1 MTWGLYRGLTQLA
14 FGSVVLGT
22 GLHGYASA
30 PEKSDVTEERV
41 VEEILVEAQK
51 RPQAS
56 VDVPLAVNAFSGTQL
71 DDLGV
76 ANLEQLSDF
85 VPGVNIQQQSV
96 TTTGFA
102 IRGITSDQAS
112 ATNRPRVSVFQN
124 GVDISR
130 SRGSNI
136 ALYDIERVE
145 VLKGPQATLFGSG
158 AEVGAISIHQQRALQ
173 ENSAELT
180 FGVGSKN
187 NQEFTSVF
195 NTVLNENWASRL
207 ALHYK
212 SRDGYIDNPAGG
224 DLNSIDRQA
233 LRWSLAYE
241 GEGSRW
247 DLIVN
252 YQNDNPAGTAF
263 SSFYFPEP
271 DAYEESHLDQGR
283 DLGIDRE
290 LWDITLEGQIDL
302 NSQWQLTSITS
313 YRDFDAQEIFD
324 ADGMSLPVL
333 LFEDRVVHRQFSQEV
348 RFNYDDGDR
357 WQGFVGVNYH
367 QEEGY
372 QKITQQFHEGYLLL
386 LPTVQAFLFTPTA
399 PFDESLLLNPP
410 PLFGPGAPL
419 ADFSGIPLNPA
430 LRESQTRDGNNSM
443 FDLFADATYSF
454 ADQWELTMG
463 LRASYE
469 RIKSQITTPEPE
481 SPGGIAVAT
490 GACGNGFLN
499 QPLCNDSGDLISRR
513 LTQKDNFWG
522 MAGRLVLSYRPT
534 EDTHTYLSYARG
546 RRPNTLDFNN
556 FSAVN
561 NLDDETV
568 DSVEW
573 GIKYRSDDQRL
584 SADGAVFYHR
594 YTSFVTQQPGNTPVA
609 SFDDNGKA
617 TTTGV
622 ELSGHY
628 QLHAKWRM
636 LANVAYVDARI
647 DDDSDFALA
656 DHRFRLA
663 PLWSGS
669 LGVEY
674 ESTLA
679 DVGDWRVGLIYSFQ
693 SEVYFED
700 DNDSNLGNNRQG
712 SYGLCQLNASLTS
725 LNQRWRTD
733 LRVTNLLDKEYL
745 LDAGNTGGL
754 FGMPTYVAGPPRM
767 VEAKLSYAF

>member
-1 MTWGLYRGLTQLA
+1 MTWGLYKGLTQLA
-14 FGSVVLGT
+14 FGSVLLGT
-22 GLHGYASA
+22 GFYGYASA
-30 PEKSDVTEERV
+30 LEKSDVMDDSAVTAVDEV

-51 RPQAS
+51 RPQAT
-56 VDVPLAVNAFSGTQL
+56 VDVPLAVNAFSGAQL
-71 DDLGV
+71 DNLGV

-85 VPGVNIQQQSV
+85 VPGVKIQQQSV

-130 SRGSNI
+130 SRGSHI
-136 ALYDIERVE
+136 ALYDLERVE

-158 AEVGAISIHQQRALQ
+158 AEIGAISIHQQRALQ
-173 ENSAELT
+173 EHSAEITL
-180 FGVGSKN
+180 GVGSN
-187 NQEFTSVF
+187 NAQEFTSVF
-195 NTVLNENWASRL
+195 NTALNAHWATRL

-212 SRDGYIDNPAGG
+212 SRDGYIDNAAGG
-224 DLNSIDRQA
+224 DLNSVDRQA

-247 DLIVN
+247 DLMLN

-271 DAYEESHLDQGR
+271 DAYDEAHLDQGR

-302 NSQWQLTSITS
+302 TSQWQLTSITS

-386 LPTVQAFLFTPTA
+386 LPKVQAFVLAPTA
-399 PFDESLLLNPP
+399 PFDESVLLTPP
-410 PLFGPGAPL
+410 PLFTAPVP
-419 ADFSGIPLNPA
+419 PLNPTM
-430 LRESQTRDGNNSM
+430 RESQTRDGDNSM

-469 RIKSQITTPEPE
+469 RIKSQITTPEPD
-481 SPGGIAVAT
+481 SPSTIAVLNGT
-490 GACGNGFLN
+490 CGTGFLN
-499 QPLCNDSGDLISRR
+499 QPLCDGSGNLMSRKVS
-513 LTQKDNFWG
+513 QKDDFWG
-522 MAGRLVLSYRPT
+522 VAGRLVLSYRPT
-534 EDTHTYLSYARG
+534 EDTHTYFSYARG
-546 RRPNTLDFNN
+546 RRPNTLDFTN

-568 DSVEW
+568 DSFEW
-573 GIKYRSDDQRL
+573 GVKYRDDDKRL
-584 SADGAVFYHR
+584 SADAAVFYHR
-594 YTSFVTQQPGNTPVA
+594 YTSFVTQQPGNAPVA
-609 SFDDNGKA
+609 SYDDNGKA

-622 ELSGHY
+622 ELSGQY
-628 QLHAKWRM
+628 LLSDQWQL

-647 DDDSDFALA
+647 DDDSEFALA
-656 DHRFRLA
+656 DNRFRLA

-693 SEVYFED
+693 SEIYFED

-745 LDAGNTGGL
+745 LDAGNTGDL
-754 FGMPTYVAGPPRM
+754 FGMPTYVAGAPRR
-767 VEAKLSYAF
+767 VEAKLTYAF

>member
-1 MTWGLYRGLTQLA
+1 MA
-14 FGSVVLGT
+14 FGSVLLGSS
-22 GLHGYASA
+22 LHGYGSAS
-30 PEKSDVTEERV
+30 EKNNLTEEGV
-41 VEEILVEAQK
+41 IEEIIVEAQK

-56 VDVPLAVNAFSGTQL
+56 VDVPLAVNAFSGVQL
-71 DDLGV
+71 DNLGV

-85 VPGVNIQQQSV
+85 VPGVKIQEQSV
-96 TTTGFA
+96 STTGFA

-112 ATNRPRVSVFQN
+112 PTTRSRVSVFQN

-145 VLKGPQATLFGSG
+145 VLKGPQATLFGTG
-158 AEVGAISIHQQRALQ
+158 AEIGAISIHQQRARQ

-180 FGVGSKN
+180 LGVGSKN
-187 NQEFTSVF
+187 GQEFTSVF
-195 NTVLNENWASRL
+195 NTALNENWASRL

-212 SRDGYIDNPAGG
+212 SRDGYVDNLAGG

-241 GEGSRW
+241 GDSSRW
-247 DLIVN
+247 DLMVN

-263 SSFYFPEP
+263 SSFYFPES
-271 DAYEESHLDQGR
+271 DAYETSHLDQGR
-283 DLGIDRE
+283 ELGIDRE
-290 LWDITLEGQIDL
+290 LWDITLEGQVAI
-302 NSQWQLTSITS
+302 NSQWQLTSTTA
-313 YRDFDAQEIFD
+313 YREFDAQEIFD

-333 LFEDRVVHRQFSQEV
+333 LFEDRIEHRQFSQEV

-372 QKITQQFHEGYLLL
+372 QRITQQFHEGYLLL
-386 LPTVQAFLFTPTA
+386 LPKVQAFVFAPGA
-399 PFDESLLLNPP
+399 PFDESALLTPP
-410 PLFGPGAPL
+410 PLFTDPVP
-419 ADFSGIPLNPA
+419 PLNPA
-430 LRESQTRDGNNSM
+430 MRESQTRDGDNRM
-443 FDLFADATYSF
+443 FDLFADTTYGF
-454 ADQWELTMG
+454 ADRWELTMG
-463 LRASYE
+463 MRVSYE
-469 RIKSQITTPEPE
+469 RIESQITTPEPE
-481 SPGGIAVAT
+481 SPSVLAVA
-490 GACGNGFLN
+490 GSSCGNGFLN
-499 QPLCNDSGDLISRR
+499 QPLCDGSGNLISRR
-513 LTQKDNFWG
+513 LSQKDDFWG
-522 MAGRLVLSYRPT
+522 VAGRLVLSYRPT
-534 EDTHTYLSYARG
+534 ENTHTYLSYARG
-546 RRPNTLDFNN
+546 RRPNTLDFTN

-568 DSVEW
+568 DSIEW
-573 GIKYRSDDQRL
+573 GVKYRNDNKRL
-584 SADGAVFYHR
+584 SADAAVFYHR

-622 ELSGHY
+622 ELSGQYHLST
-628 QLHAKWRM
+628 QWRM
-636 LANVAYVDARI
+636 LANVAYIDARI

-669 LGVEY
+669 VGVEY
-674 ESTLA
+674 NSTLA
-679 DVGDWRVGLIYSFQ
+679 GVGDWRVGLIYSFQ
-693 SEVYFED
+693 SEVFFED

-725 LNQRWRTD
+725 LDQRWRTD

-745 LDAGNTGGL
+745 LDAGNTGDL

-767 VEAKLSYAF
+767 VEAKLSYVF